1 MLYKSVRAEFFWWCR
16 QTGFSGL
23 GRFQP
28 YLLTISLQRLQDCNI
43 RLVSC
48 SRWNVTREIKSL
60 NRSRNLRHSFSY
72 SNRSYFILIIFI
84 KRISNARVF
93 LHAQLQLS
101 VQALANVF
109 VVFIRDVYRVATP
122 DFPKILLGVT
132 YNTCSMNSAAV
143 NTTSPPILSV
153 SQLSLVNRYH
163 PAVLWARN
171 PGGLV

>member
-1 MLYKSVRAEFFWWCR
+1 MNALQICQGRILLVM
-16 QTGFSGL
+16 QTNRLLRLRKISAVFINNFTATAAGL
-23 GRFQP
+23 Q
-28 YLLTISLQRLQDCNI
+28 Y
-43 RLVSC
+43 LVSIVFKMKC
-48 SRWNVTREIKSL
+48 YREIKSL
-60 NRSRNLRHSFSY
+60 NRNLRHSFSY
-72 SNRSYFILIIFI
+72 SKRNYFILITFI

-109 VVFIRDVYRVATP
+109 VVFIRDVHRVATP

-132 YNTCSMNSAAV
+132 YNACSMNSAAV
-143 NTTSPPILSV
+143 NTTSPAIMSV

-171 PGGLV
+171 PGGWV